1 MRGTSERN
9 KANGDKTDK
18 KKAVCGGESGS
29 RSRAVQRDGSAP
41 PRFRSVL
48 FCLSVGGVRL
58 VRRPRAQRANE
69 VLPCRGS
76 RRETAE
82 GCDGAAS
89 AAPSALPP
97 TCYIPSARLTAIYIK
112 LSVLEDL

>member
-1 MRGTSERN
+1 MDERKRGAYERN
-9 KANGDKTDK
+9 KASGDKTDK

-58 VRRPRAQRANE
+58 VRRPRAQRA
-69 VLPCRGS
+69 G
-76 RRETAE
+76 
-82 GCDGAAS
+82 DGAAS
-89 AAPSALPP
+89 AAPSAQPP
-97 TCYIPSARLTAIYIK
+97 TCIYNK
-112 LSVLEDL
+112 RTPQSHNPNFLDLEKEAK